1 MTCRDKVGT
10 QSHFSTTVWFSRLK
24 LHFGLA
30 CQQSLLHERPL
41 EQHVAIT
48 CSDQFV
54 SLQAAGDRMCIYQA
68 LAKQLICCCNPLAMA
83 DKSLPCQDIHSKTL
97 TSRYEFLFSL
107 YNLPTDTAPASVVLH
122 VAAQRPTN
130 PRFMGQFLLARS

>member
-54 SLQAAGDRMCIYQA
+54 SLQAAGDRDVHLSSTRQA
-68 LAKQLICCCNPLAMA
+68 TDLLLQ
-83 DKSLPCQDIHSKTL
+83 S
-97 TSRYEFLFSL
+97 SRY
-107 YNLPTDTAPASVVLH
+107 
-122 VAAQRPTN
+122 
-130 PRFMGQFLLARS
+130 G